1 MYHIDIRRPDMDK
14 KAMYNLT
21 YGLFILTARDGEKDN
36 GCIINTACQVTT
48 EPNRI
53 TICVNKNNF
62 THDIILKTG
71 LFNISMLTEKSEFE
85 TYKHWGFKSGRTVDK
100 VLPIYYMRADNGVIY
115 IKDECNAYLSCKVVS
130 STDLGT
136 HTLFLADVTDGA
148 VFNSDPSVTYAFYQK
163 NIKPAPA
170 AAVSAPA
177 SSAASGSSSAPQ
189 APVQKGWICTVCG
202 YVYEGEELPADFICP
217 WCNHDASYFEKRG

>member
-1 MYHIDIRRPDMDK
+1 MDK

-21 YGLFILTARDGEKDN
+21 YGLYILTARDGEKDN

-53 TICVNKNNF
+53 TICVNKSNF

-71 LFNISMLTEKSEFE
+71 LFNISMLTEKSEFA
-85 TYKHWGFKSGRTVDK
+85 TYKHWGFQSGRTADK
-100 VLPIYYMRADNGVIY
+100 ALPIDYIRADNGVIY
-115 IKDECNAYLSCKVVS
+115 IKDECNSYLSCKVVS

-148 VFNSDPSVTYAFYQK
+148 VFNDDPSATYAFYQK
-163 NIKPAPA
+163 NIKVNS
-170 AAVSAPA
+170 VSKEPEK
-177 SSAASGSSSAPQ
+177 
-189 APVQKGWICTVCG
+189 KGWICTVCG
-202 YVYEGEELPADFICP
+202 YVYEGEELPSDFVCP

>member
-1 MYHIDIRRPDMDK
+1 MDK

-21 YGLFILTARDGEKDN
+21 YGLYILTARDGEKDN

-71 LFNISMLTEKSEFE
+71 LFNISMLTERSEFS
-85 TYKHWGFKSGRTVDK
+85 TYKHWGFQSGRTVDK

-130 STDLGT
+130 TTDLGT

-148 VFNSDPSVTYAFYQK
+148 VFNNDPSATYAFYQK
-163 NIKPAPA
+163 NIKE
-170 AAVSAPA
+170 
-177 SSAASGSSSAPQ
+177 SSAAKAPE
-189 APVQKGWICTVCG
+189 QKGWICTVCG
-202 YVYEGEELPADFICP
+202 YVYEGEELPADFVCP

>member
-1 MYHIDIRRPDMDK
+1 MDK

-53 TICVNKNNF
+53 TICVNKDNF
-62 THDIILKTG
+62 THDIIMKTG
-71 LFNISMLTEKSEFE
+71 LFNISMLTEKSQFE
-85 TYKHWGFKSGRTVDK
+85 TYRHWGFQSGRTVDK
-100 VLPIYYMRADNGVIY
+100 VLPIDYIRADNGVIY

-130 STDLGT
+130 TTDLGT

-148 VFNSDPSVTYAFYQK
+148 VFNQDPSVTYAFYQK
-163 NIKPAPA
+163 NIKAG
-170 AAVSAPA
+170 
-177 SSAASGSSSAPQ
+177 AASKAP
-189 APVQKGWICTVCG
+189 PKKGWICTVCG
-202 YVYEGEELPADFICP
+202 YVYEGEELPADYICP
-217 WCNHDASYFEKRG
+217 WCNHDASYFEKQG

>member
-1 MYHIDIRRPDMDK
+1 MDK

-21 YGLFILTARDGEKDN
+21 YGLYILTARDGEKDN

-71 LFNISMLTEKSEFE
+71 LFNISMLTERSEFA
-85 TYKHWGFKSGRTVDK
+85 TYKHWGFQSGRTVDK

-148 VFNSDPSVTYAFYQK
+148 VFNNDPSATYAFYQK
-163 NIKPAPA
+163 NIKE
-170 AAVSAPA
+170 
-177 SSAASGSSSAPQ
+177 SSASKAPE
-189 APVQKGWICTVCG
+189 QKGWICTVCG
-202 YVYEGEELPADFICP
+202 YVYEGEELPSDFVCP

>member
-1 MYHIDIRRPDMDK
+1 MDK

-21 YGLFILTARDGEKDN
+21 YGLYILTARDGEKDN

-71 LFNISMLTEKSEFE
+71 LFNISMLTEKSEFA
-85 TYKHWGFKSGRTVDK
+85 TYKHWGFQSGRTADK
-100 VLPIYYMRADNGVIY
+100 ALPIDYIRADNGVIY

-148 VFNSDPSVTYAFYQK
+148 VFNDDPSATYAFYQK
-163 NIKPAPA
+163 NIK
-170 AAVSAPA
+170 VGSASKEP
-177 SSAASGSSSAPQ
+177 GK
-189 APVQKGWICTVCG
+189 KGWICTVCG
-202 YVYEGEELPADFICP
+202 YVYEGEELPQDFVCP

>member
-1 MYHIDIRRPDMDK
+1 MDK

-21 YGLFILTARDGEKDN
+21 YGLYILTARDGEKDN

-53 TICVNKNNF
+53 TICVNKNNY

-71 LFNISMLTEKSEFE
+71 LFNISMLTEKSEFA
-85 TYKHWGFKSGRTVDK
+85 TYKHWGFQSGRTADK
-100 VLPIYYMRADNGVIY
+100 VLPIDYIRADNGVIY

-148 VFNSDPSVTYAFYQK
+148 VFNDDPSATYAFYQK
-163 NIKPAPA
+163 NIK
-170 AAVSAPA
+170 V
-177 SSAASGSSSAPQ
+177 SSASKEPEK
-189 APVQKGWICTVCG
+189 KGWICTVCG
-202 YVYEGEELPADFICP
+202 YVYEGKELPQDFVCP